1 MLKNVM
7 NLHLFDESGE
17 GGNGGQTNSGD
28 NGNGS
33 QGNAGA
39 TYTSNKC
46 RFITFFNIK

>member
-28 NGNGS
+28 CLL
-33 QGNAGA
+33 
-39 TYTSNKC
+39 YTSDAADE
-46 RFITFFNIK
+46 